1 MPELTPSKEGEMRPA
16 PEVAP
21 RRKNLLLRDRD
32 FRLFW
37 LGETTS
43 NLGSQMLT
51 VVVPV
56 IAIEVLHTGTLVV
69 GLLQSCLWL
78 PWFVIGLPAGA
89 WVDRRA
95 KRSIMII
102 ADIVA
107 FLAFVS
113 IPILA
118 WTGAITIP
126 QLVIALLIGGGAQV
140 FFSNAYQPYLRS
152 LLAEQDRAEGN
163 AIIEASTTA
172 SQVAGPGLGGIVAQL
187 FGAVSG
193 MLINGLTFAY
203 SAYCLMRISVREPEH
218 EPEEGPQTSLRTEI
232 KEGLVFVAGNP
243 YLRVMT
249 LYEGLGNIGD
259 AMMMAVAIVF
269 LVRTLGVNAA
279 VAGVLVGVTNIGG
292 ILGAMSTVRLSR
304 RLGSARALLLSV
316 AVTAPFTLLIPL
328 SFHDGGLVFFIV
340 GGTVY
345 LAGISVANV
354 VLTTFVQSYVP
365 ERILGRCS
373 AVFTLLNR
381 GCMPLGGVIG
391 AVIGSVYGPRTALL
405 AAGIVITLSTG
416 VLLIGPIRRRRD
428 LPSELLASGEQV

>member
-1 MPELTPSKEGEMRPA
+1 MRPILEA
-16 PEVAP
+16 EP

-43 NLGSQMLT
+43 TLGSQMLV
-51 VVVPV
+51 VVVPL
-56 IAIEVLHTGTLVV
+56 IAIEVLHTGTLAV

-95 KRSIMII
+95 KRPIMLI

-107 FLAFVS
+107 FLAFIS

-118 WTGAITIP
+118 WTGAITIS
-126 QLVIALLIGGGAQV
+126 QLVIVLLIGGGAQV
-140 FFSNAYQPYLRS
+140 FFSNAYQPYLAG
-152 LLAEQDRAEGN
+152 LLAEQDRSEGN
-163 AIIEASTTA
+163 AIIEASSTA
-172 SQVAGPGLGGIVAQL
+172 SQVAGPGLGGILSQL

-193 MLINGLTFAY
+193 MFINGLTFAY
-203 SAYCLMRISVREPEH
+203 SAFCLMRISAREPAR
-218 EPEEGPQTSLRTEI
+218 EPTEGPQESLRTEI
-232 KEGLVFVAGNP
+232 KEGLIFVARNP

-279 VAGVLVGVTNIGG
+279 VAGVLVAVTNIGG
-292 ILGAMSTVRLSR
+292 ILGALATVRLSL
-304 RLGSARALLLSV
+304 RLGTARALLLSV

-328 SFHDGGLVFFIV
+328 SFHDGGLAFFIV

-373 AVFTLLNR
+373 AVFTLMNR
-381 GCMPLGGVIG
+381 GCMPLGGVLG
-391 AVIGSVYGPRTALL
+391 AVIGSVYSPRIALL
-405 AAGIVITLSTG
+405 AAGLVITLSTG
-416 VLLIGPIRRRRD
+416 VLLIGPIRHRRD
-428 LPSELLASGEQV
+428 LPTELVTDGEQA

>member
-1 MPELTPSKEGEMRPA
+1 MTRPASSQEGEMRPTIEA
-16 PEVAP
+16 EP

-43 NLGSQMLT
+43 TLGSQMVV
-51 VVVPV
+51 VVVPL
-56 IAIEVLHTGTLVV
+56 IALEVLHTGTLAV

-78 PWFVIGLPAGA
+78 PWFVISLPVGA
-89 WVDRRA
+89 WVDRHA
-95 KRSIMII
+95 KRPIMVI

-113 IPILA
+113 IPIAA
-118 WTGAITIP
+118 WTGAITIVE
-126 QLVIALLIGGGAQV
+126 LVIALLIGGGAQV

-152 LLAEQDRAEGN
+152 LLTAQDRSEGN
-163 AIIEASTTA
+163 AILEASGTA
-172 SQVAGPGLGGIVAQL
+172 SQVAGPGAGGIVSQL

-203 SAYCLMRISVREPEH
+203 SAFCLMRISVSEPVREPT
-218 EPEEGPQTSLRTEI
+218 EGPQTSLRTEI
-232 KEGLVFVAGNP
+232 KEGLVFVARNP

-279 VAGVLVGVTNIGG
+279 VAGVLIAATNIGG
-292 ILGAMSTVRLSR
+292 ILGALGTVRLCR
-304 RLGSARALLLSV
+304 RLGTARALLWSV
-316 AVTAPFTLLIPL
+316 AITAPFTLLIPL
-328 SFHDGGLVFFIV
+328 SFHDGGLAFFIV
-340 GGTVY
+340 GGAVY

-354 VLTTFVQSYVP
+354 VISTFVQTYVP
-365 ERILGRCS
+365 ERLLGRCS
-373 AVFTLLNR
+373 GAITLLER
-381 GCMPLGGVIG
+381 GCMPLGGLIG
-391 AVIGSVYGPRTALL
+391 AILGSAYSPRIALL
-405 AAGIVITLSTG
+405 AAGLVMTLSTG
-416 VLLIGPIRRRRD
+416 VLLIGPIRHRRD
-428 LPSELLASGEQV
+428 LPSELVAGGEQT